1 MPTKQDWIEAGMR
14 ALRADGG
21 DGVRIDRIARD
32 LGVTKGSF
40 HHHFKGAAGLR
51 AALLAEHERRQ
62 ESLVAAIREAVAT
75 LDGEQAIA
83 LLSSLVAE
91 LPDDRLERVVRAW
104 AATNDDAA
112 VTAERI
118 DRARVDALEAIW
130 SRAVPVEHA
139 RTAAL
144 LPFLVLTGASAT
156 GIVDRAELE
165 AVFRLLAE
173 LAPHSQRILAGT

>member
-14 ALRADGG
+14 ALMADGV

-51 AALLAEHERRQ
+51 AALLAEHERRE
-62 ESLVAAIREAVAT
+62 ESRVAALRETVAT
-75 LDGEQAIA
+75 LDREQAIA
-83 LLSSLVAE
+83 MLSSLVAD
-91 LPDDRLERVVRAW
+91 LPDDRLERAVRAM
-104 AATNDDAA
+104 AATGDDAA
-112 VTAERI
+112 ATAERI
-118 DRARVDALEAIW
+118 DRARVEALEAIW

-144 LPFLVLTGASAT
+144 LPFLVLAGVSAT
-156 GIVDRAELE
+156 GIVDRTEFE
-165 AVFRLLAE
+165 AVFRLLVE
-173 LAPHSQRILAGT
+173 LAPHSHRILAGT